1 MSDGAAALLQRIEAF
16 ARDARARD
24 LLDDGVL
31 QPLDAALHA
40 ARTRGIDRPIERLL
54 VVMLCGPTAVGKSS
68 LLNALAGAAIAP
80 VGLGATTDAPLVYL
94 HEAED
99 PARLFAY
106 GQTLGEMGRGEARV
120 VRHTS
125 AALREKIVVDTPDI
139 DSAVRTHR
147 AATEAAVAN
156 ADIVLFVTSP
166 EKYKVEEPLRWL
178 AAHRRRH
185 GVAFVLNKW
194 DAAGMGLQFA
204 QRQRVAEDF
213 RALIATFGF
222 ADPFLFFVSV
232 RDAADSEGARG
243 FAALQAWLEEQLD
256 ASAAVAVGA
265 RARRGSWGEV
275 AAALD
280 RAVAD
285 LAGTQE
291 DVAAAEHVWRDA
303 TAAAKDS
310 VQAEAARIAVVH
322 APAAWQPQS
331 PGPFGIMLAALSRW
345 RKAAPNASPG
355 GATFGA
361 AAVAAMRRTADDAE
375 LLARTRHVR
384 ASGVIAQWTQELD
397 ALARDLAQ
405 TPARAEADVVAANLR
420 ARVRRTLARA
430 WTGAAELAI
439 TVVLALTLWR
449 LASDFIAGRYEPFSL
464 LGSAAAIVVLVALFG
479 QAGLRLLFPS
489 LASRV
494 AAAARQRASLRV
506 DAAAAA
512 MRGALA
518 AQIEAAVQLRESG
531 GALLADIDREIAA
544 LTERAAE
551 DATAARL
558 FADEAPKRAV
568 ARFE

>member
-1 MSDGAAALLQRIEAF
+1 MSDDAAALLQRIDAL

-24 LLDDGVL
+24 LLDDTVL
-31 QPLDAALHA
+31 QPIDAALHA

-94 HEAED
+94 HEGED

-106 GQTLGEMGRGEARV
+106 GQTLGEMARGEARV

-125 AALREKIVVDTPDI
+125 DALREKIVVDTPDI

-147 AATEAAVAN
+147 VATEAAVVN

-178 AAHRRRH
+178 AGHRRRH
-185 GVAFVLNKW
+185 GAAFVLNKW

-222 ADPFLFFVSV
+222 ADPFMFFVST
-232 RDAADSEGARG
+232 RDAAESDGGRG
-243 FAALQAWLEEQLD
+243 LAALQTWLEEQLD
-256 ASAAVAVGA
+256 VSTTVAVSA
-265 RARRGSWGEV
+265 RARRASWGEL

-285 LAGTQE
+285 LAGTPE
-291 DVAAAEHVWRDA
+291 DVAAAGRVWRDA
-303 TAAAKDS
+303 AVAAKES
-310 VQAEAARIAVVH
+310 VEAEAARIAAVQ

-331 PGPFGIMLAALSRW
+331 PGPFGLMLATLPRW
-345 RKAAPNASPG
+345 RKAGPNAAPG
-355 GATFGA
+355 GAPFGA
-361 AAVAAMRRTADDAE
+361 AAVAAMRGAADDVE

-384 ASGVIAQWTQELD
+384 AASVIAQWTQELD
-397 ALARDLAQ
+397 ALARDLAAV
-405 TPARAEADVVAANLR
+405 PSRAEADVVAANLR
-420 ARVRRTLARA
+420 ARVRRLLARA

-439 TVVLALTLWR
+439 TAVLALTLWR
-449 LASDFIAGRYEPFSL
+449 LASDFVAGRYEPFSL

-494 AAAARQRASLRV
+494 AAAARQRASLRL
-506 DAAAAA
+506 DAAASA
-512 MRGALA
+512 MQGALA
-518 AQIEAAVQLRESG
+518 AQIEAAVKLRASG
-531 GALLADIDREIAA
+531 TALLGDIDREIAA
-544 LTERAAE
+544 LTARAAE
-551 DATAARL
+551 DETAARL
-558 FADEAPKRAV
+558 FAEDAPKRAV